1 MRFLLREPLVHFLLL
16 GALLFA
22 LDAWLRPVPVAD
34 AGGEIVVSEG
44 RIRNLAQG
52 FRRTWQRPPTRTE
65 LEGLIQ
71 DYIREEVLYRE
82 AIALGLDQDDTIIRR
97 RLRQK
102 MEFVSDNAA
111 ALTTP
116 GDQDLADWLAA
127 HPDAFR
133 TEPQATFAQIY
144 LDPRRHGERL
154 DADAR
159 QLIDQLNRP
168 AQSDQAALATGDGLR
183 MLDPRYDDLAQSEVA
198 RLFGAG
204 FARALFEQP
213 VGPWV
218 GPIDSGYGSHL
229 VQLESMTPGGVAA
242 MEDVRPLLE
251 REWANAKRKAV
262 GEAMYAEL
270 LAKYQVTV
278 NLPQGLNEGLSEASA
293 GTEPETPAATG
304 NASPIQSPRTATP

>member
-168 AQSDQAALATGDGLR
+168 GQSDQAALETGDGLR

-198 RLFGAG
+198 RLFGTD

-278 NLPQGLNEGLSEASA
+278 NLPQGLDGSPGESGGRP
-293 GTEPETPAATG
+293 GTATPPETG
-304 NASPIQSPRTATP
+304 NAGAIQSPRTAKP